1 MSHSVGSKRRRQIQ
15 SSETEHVRSVIEH
28 ALSVIHHRQQVDNI
42 LRRVLDIDAIKT
54 ILKIHTGKKR
64 ITLTDLKAA
73 CKLRRHVELIQDIVK
88 KEAGDDLALAF
99 RYAVLFPERPEDR
112 MSVLSGVV
120 FDDRPPGI
128 GMGYQMLPRKSQRP
142 AGGGKSSRKHGS
154 QKQT

>member
-1 MSHSVGSKRRRQIQ
+1 MSHSVGGKRKRPSQ
-15 SSETEHVRSVIEH
+15 SETDHIRSVIEH
-28 ALSVIHHRQQVDNI
+28 ALSVIHHRQQTDNI
-42 LRRVLDIDAIKT
+42 LRRVLDIDNIKSM
-54 ILKIHTGKKR
+54 LKIHTGKKR
-64 ITLTDLKAA
+64 VTLDDLKIA
-73 CKLRRHVELIQDIVK
+73 CKTRQHVKLIEGIVK
-88 KEAGDDLALAF
+88 EKAGDDLALAF

-154 QKQT
+154 HKQT